1 MPPYTTLSLSAEEQV
16 ARARADLR
24 IGAPVALVSAS
35 GISASGVPVSG
46 GALVVA
52 AETLSEPRLTALRAV
67 APDALDLAISHR
79 RAETLRARAYD
90 GALARIVVPLDADAA
105 WVLATADPS
114 RDLATPLKGPYATRR
129 EGPSDLHAL
138 ALALAKQARLLPAA
152 VVAVWR
158 DAGRVEE
165 LAAEAGLTTLTGTI
179 LRRAAEA
186 APRMERVSDARVPT
200 RFSEA
205 GRCHVFRP
213 ADGGEEH
220 YAIEIGRPSRAG
232 PVLARLHS
240 ACFTGDVIGSLK
252 CDCGQQLAAAMTQMA
267 AEGAGILLYMN
278 QEGRGIGLA
287 NKMRAY
293 ALQDQGYD
301 TVEANHRLGFEDDER
316 DFRLG
321 AEMLKAMGFASV
333 RLMTNNPAK
342 IAMMREA
349 GVEVTERVALQV
361 GRTAQNEAYLAT
373 KAAKSGHL
381 L

>member
-1 MPPYTTLSLSAEEQV
+1 MPLSTPLSLTAEEQV

-24 IGAPVALVSAS
+24 IGAPVALTSA
-35 GISASGVPVSG
+35 SG

-52 AETLSEPRLTALRAV
+52 AETLSDARLAALRASE
-67 APDALDLAISHR
+67 PEALDLAISHR

-90 GALARIVVPLDADAA
+90 GDLARVVVPVDADAA

-129 EGPSDLHAL
+129 EGPADLHAL

-152 VVAVWR
+152 VVAVWS
-158 DAGRVEE
+158 DAGPVRS
-165 LAAEAGLTTLTGTI
+165 LAAGAGLTTLTGI
-179 LRRAAEA
+179 LLRRAAQA
-186 APRMERVSDARVPT
+186 APRMQPVSDARVPT
-200 RFSEA
+200 RFAEA

-220 YAIEIGRPSRAG
+220 YAIEIGRPSRAA

-240 ACFTGDVIGSLK
+240 ACFTGDVLGSLK
-252 CDCGQQLAAAMTQMA
+252 CDCGAQLAAALTQMA
-267 AEGAGILLYMN
+267 AEGSGILLYMN

-321 AEMLKAMGFASV
+321 AEMLKAMGFSAV

-349 GVEVTERVALQV
+349 GVEVTERVALKA
-361 GRTAQNEAYLAT
+361 GRTADNDAYLAT

>member
-1 MPPYTTLSLSAEEQV
+1 MSLSTPLSLTAEEQV

-24 IGAPVALVSAS
+24 IGAPVAL
-35 GISASGVPVSG
+35 ISASGGASG

-52 AETLSEPRLTALRAV
+52 AETLSEARLAALRA
-67 APDALDLAISHR
+67 AGPEALDLAITHR

-90 GALARIVVPLDADAA
+90 GELARVVVPTDADAA

-129 EGPSDLHAL
+129 EGPSDLHAM
-138 ALALAKQARLLPAA
+138 ALALAKRARLLPAA
-152 VVAVWR
+152 VVAVWAN
-158 DAGRVEE
+158 AGHVRS
-165 LAAEAGLTTLTGTI
+165 LAAGAGLTTLTGVL

-186 APRMERVSDARVPT
+186 APRMERVSGARVPT
-200 RFSEA
+200 RFAAA

-220 YAIEIGRPSRAG
+220 YAIEIGQPSRTA

-240 ACFTGDVIGSLK
+240 ACFTGDVLGSLK
-252 CDCGQQLAAAMTQMA
+252 CDCGAQLAAALTRIA
-267 AEGAGILLYMN
+267 AEGSGILLYMN

-321 AEMLKAMGFASV
+321 AEMLKAMGFSAV

-349 GVEVTERVALQV
+349 GVEVTERVPLKV
-361 GRTAQNEAYLAT
+361 GRTAHNDAYLAT

>member
-1 MPPYTTLSLSAEEQV
+1 MPLSTPLSLTAEEQV

-24 IGAPVALVSAS
+24 IGAPVALTSA
-35 GISASGVPVSG
+35 SG

-52 AETLSEPRLTALRAV
+52 AETLSQARLAALRA
-67 APDALDLAISHR
+67 AGPEALDLAISHR

-90 GALARIVVPLDADAA
+90 GELARVVVPVDADAA

-129 EGPSDLHAL
+129 EGPSDLHAM
-138 ALALAKQARLLPAA
+138 ALALAKRARLLPAA
-152 VVAVWR
+152 VVAVWS
-158 DAGRVEE
+158 DAGPVRS
-165 LAAEAGLTTLTGTI
+165 LAAGAGLTTLTGVL

-186 APRMERVSDARVPT
+186 APRMERVSGARVPT
-200 RFSEA
+200 RFAAA

-220 YAIEIGRPSRAG
+220 YAIEIGQPSRTA

-240 ACFTGDVIGSLK
+240 ACFTGDVLGSLK
-252 CDCGQQLAAAMTQMA
+252 CDCGAQLAAALTRIA
-267 AEGAGILLYMN
+267 AEGSGILLYMN

-321 AEMLKAMGFASV
+321 AEMLKAMGFSAV

-349 GVEVTERVALQV
+349 GVEVTERVPLKV
-361 GRTAQNEAYLAT
+361 GRTAHNDAYLAT

>member
-1 MPPYTTLSLSAEEQV
+1 MTPPLSLTAEEHA

-24 IGAPVALVSAS
+24 IGAPVALISSA
-35 GISASGVPVSG
+35 GGTSG

-52 AETLSEPRLTALRAV
+52 AETLSQARLDALKAARPA
-67 APDALDLAISHR
+67 ALDLAITHR
-79 RAETLRARAYD
+79 RAETLNARAYD
-90 GALARIVVPLDADAA
+90 GELARIAVPGDADAA

-138 ALALAKQARLLPAA
+138 ALTLAKQARLLPAA
-152 VVAVWR
+152 VVAVWD
-158 DAGRVEE
+158 DAAQVQA
-165 LAAEAGLTTLTGTI
+165 LAAEAGLTTLTEII

-200 RFSEA
+200 RFAEA

-220 YAIEIGRPSRAG
+220 YAIEIGHPSRGA

-252 CDCGQQLAAAMTQMA
+252 CDCGPQLAAAMTQIA

-321 AEMLKAMGFASV
+321 AEMLKALGFDSV

-342 IAMMREA
+342 IAMMSDS
-349 GVEVTERVALQV
+349 GVEVAERVPLKA
-361 GRTAQNEAYLAT
+361 GRTAQNAAYLAT

>member
-1 MPPYTTLSLSAEEQV
+1 MTPDTKLSLTAEEQV

-24 IGAPVALVSAS
+24 IGAPVAL
-35 GISASGVPVSG
+35 ISASGGAPG

-52 AETLSEPRLTALRAV
+52 AETLSEARLAALRA
-67 APDALDLAISHR
+67 AGPEALDLAITHR

-90 GALARIVVPLDADAA
+90 GELARVVVPADADAA

-129 EGPSDLHAL
+129 EGPSDLHAM

-158 DAGRVEE
+158 DAGRVQA
-165 LAAEAGLTTLTGTI
+165 LAAEAGLTTLTQI
-179 LRRAAEA
+179 LLRRAAEA
-186 APRMERVSDARVPT
+186 APRMERVSHARVPT
-200 RFSEA
+200 RFAEA

-220 YAIEIGRPSRAG
+220 YAIEIGQPSRNA

-240 ACFTGDVIGSLK
+240 ACFTGDVLGSLK
-252 CDCGQQLAAAMTQMA
+252 CDCGAQLTAALTRIA
-267 AEGAGILLYMN
+267 AEGSGILLYMN

-321 AEMLKAMGFASV
+321 AEMLKAMGFSAV

-349 GVEVTERVALQV
+349 GVEVTERVPLKV
-361 GRTAQNEAYLAT
+361 GRTAHNDAYLAT